1 MMFEFKLPDI
11 GEGVVEG
18 EIITWHRKVGENIEE
33 DDPLVEVMTDK
44 ATVTIPSPRSGRIAE
59 ICFPEGAVA
68 PVGELL
74 VTIAPDESSMEEVAT
89 VVTAIPAEEL
99 QPPVIAAAPASPMAA
114 TPPAPGAIPRAAGKK
129 ALATP
134 ATRRLAR
141 ELAIDIHA
149 LTGSGSGGRVTAED
163 VHAAASAPPAPALS
177 PVESAPSTA
186 RAESAPRSASAPMKA
201 PRPAPT
207 PRPAAPLQG
216 EERIP
221 IRGLRKRIFDAMA
234 HSVQTAAHFTYVD
247 EVDMTRLVDTRNRLK
262 PRAEAQGVTLTY
274 LPFFMKA
281 VTLASRDYPHV
292 NARMDDERMELVVSP
307 TSNIAIAVA
316 TEQGLTVPVVHGV
329 ESKSI
334 FEIANHLQDV
344 GERGRNG
351 QLRREEF
358 TGGTFTITSLGKLGG
373 MFATPIVNYPE
384 VAILGIHSIEDRPV
398 VVQGEIVIRKRMY
411 MSASFDHRVIDGHI
425 GAAFCARIKDL
436 LEDPDALMMEL
447 R

>member
-1 MMFEFKLPDI
+1 MVFEFKLPDI

-18 EIITWHRKVGENIEE
+18 EIITWHRKVGELIEE

-44 ATVTIPSPRSGRIAE
+44 ATVTIPSPRSGQIER
-59 ICFPEGAVA
+59 ICFDEGAVA

-74 VTIAPDESSMEEVAT
+74 VTIATDAGAPEEVAT
-89 VVTAIPAEEL
+89 VITAVPAEEL
-99 QPPVIAAAPASPMAA
+99 RPAAAAAPATPAA
-114 TPPAPGAIPRAAGKK
+114 PAAPASVGGPRKK

-141 ELAIDIHA
+141 ELGVDIHA
-149 LTGSGSGGRVTAED
+149 VTGTGRGGRVTPED
-163 VHAAASAPPAPALS
+163 IHAAADAGPTPAAPAPAAPAPAAPAPAAPAAAPTPATPSRPPAAPPAPR
-177 PVESAPSTA
+177 PPMAPGS
-186 RAESAPRSASAPMKA
+186 
-201 PRPAPT
+201 
-207 PRPAAPLQG
+207 G
-216 EERIP
+216 EERVP

-234 HSVQTAAHFTYVD
+234 HSTQTAAHFTYVD
-247 EVDMTRLVDTRNRLK
+247 EVDMSRLVETRERLK

-281 VTLASRDYPHV
+281 ATLAARDYPHV
-292 NARMDDERMELVVSP
+292 NARIDEEKQELIVSHA
-307 TSNIAIAVA
+307 SNISVAVA

-329 ESKSI
+329 ESRSI
-334 FEIANHLQDV
+334 FELANHLQDM

-358 TGGTFTITSLGKLGG
+358 SGGTITITSLGKLGG
-373 MFATPIVNYPE
+373 MFATPILNYPE
-384 VAILGIHSIEDRPV
+384 VAILGIHAIEDRPV
-398 VVQGEIVIRKRMY
+398 VVAGEIVIRKRMY
-411 MSASFDHRVIDGHI
+411 MSASFDHRVIDGHV